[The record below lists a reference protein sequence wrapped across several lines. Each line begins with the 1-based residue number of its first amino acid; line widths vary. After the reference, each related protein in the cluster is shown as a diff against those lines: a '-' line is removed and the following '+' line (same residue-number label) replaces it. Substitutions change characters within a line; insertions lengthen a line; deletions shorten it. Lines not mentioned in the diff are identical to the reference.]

1 MFRRILSSKS
11 SEPAAEK
18 AIQTL
23 PDSEYLPDL
32 SIKPMRPAGFSTAE
46 NGRHE
51 TLLKRPSLSAVI
63 GSYNRLEL
71 LKIAIDSVRAQCD
84 PDLHEIIVVDGGSTD
99 GSIEWLT
106 AQSDI
111 VSIIQHNR
119 LKTAKQKYRRK
130 SWGEF
135 MNMGFRAAAGDYI
148 LMISDDCLL
157 LPDAIQNGLE
167 RIQRA
172 TDAGHNVGACAF
184 YFRNWPQEDRYYVQ
198 RTIGGNLMLNHGIYL
213 KRALAAAN
221 WAEEDEYVFYKAD
234 TDLALKMWAAGF
246 VTIDAPGSICEHFI
260 GKEDPIR
267 DSNNEL
273 IEADRSAMKLR
284 WPELV
289 TKEGVEK
296 IGRIYSER
304 RPDSLADRLFT
315 PHL

>member
-1 MFRRILSSKS
+1 
-11 SEPAAEK
+11 
-18 AIQTL
+18 
-23 PDSEYLPDL
+23 
-32 SIKPMRPAGFSTAE
+32 
-46 NGRHE
+46 
-51 TLLKRPSLSAVI
+51 
-63 GSYNRLEL
+63 
-71 LKIAIDSVRAQCD
+71 
-84 PDLHEIIVVDGGSTD
+84 
-99 GSIEWLT
+99 
-106 AQSDI
+106 
-111 VSIIQHNR
+111 
-119 LKTAKQKYRRK
+119 
-130 SWGEF
+130 
-135 MNMGFRAAAGDYI
+135 
-148 LMISDDCLL
+148 
-157 LPDAIQNGLE
+157 
-167 RIQRA
+167 
-172 TDAGHNVGACAF
+172 
-184 YFRNWPQEDRYYVQ
+184 
-198 RTIGGNLMLNHGIYL
+198 MLNHGIYL